1 MNRKCSICG
10 KVASEYRMFKSS
22 PSPTH
27 TTWRCWECY
36 KKGHGEV
43 TGLETR
49 TIKRRIKEM
58 NRK

>member
-10 KVASEYRMFKSS
+10 KVESEYRMFKSS

-36 KKGHGEV
+36 KMGHGEV
-43 TGLETR
+43 TGLETQ